1 MVHISIKLFL
11 KDIKTKGQLNEEKK
25 KKETGPTERIDETVV
40 QPYTGMSDKSNIPNV
55 QK

>member
-25 KKETGPTERIDETVV
+25 KKRNRAHRKD
-40 QPYTGMSDKSNIPNV
+40 
-55 QK
+55 

>member
-11 KDIKTKGQLNEEKK
+11 KDIKTKGQLNEGK

>member
-1 MVHISIKLFL
+1 MR
-11 KDIKTKGQLNEEKK
+11 GEKK
-25 KKETGPTERIDETVV
+25 TGPTERIDETVV